1 MLRLLNERY
10 HVASQR
16 MAIVGYADT
25 MASDS
30 NQTEQG
36 RSHNRR
42 VDIVI
47 VSATGLRAEPTPSAA
62 AH

>member
-1 MLRLLNERY
+1 
-10 HVASQR
+10 

-25 MASDS
+25 MAFDS
-30 NQTEQG
+30 NETEQG

-47 VSATGLRAEPTPSAA
+47 VSAAGLRAEPGQ